1 MKNPYKTI
9 FELANNGDWHRR
21 QNATKKEIVSAF
33 RITLMANNKLKKY
46 TQQEL
51 MMALKQLLEPSK
63 RLAADFMFPSRYK
76 TKRAPVLAKNISQ
89 SSTDLDAIDENAFD
103 NLEI

>member
-9 FELANNGDWHRR
+9 FELTNNGDWHRK
-21 QNATKKEIVSAF
+21 QNATKKEITDAF
-33 RITLMANNKLKKY
+33 KIAFSANNKLKKY

-51 MMALKQLLEPSK
+51 MTAQKQLLEPSK
-63 RLAADFMFPSRYK
+63 RLAADFMFPSKYK
-76 TKRAPVLAKNISQ
+76 TKRAPVLVKNTSP
-89 SSTDLDAIDENAFD
+89 SYTDIDAIDENAFD